1 MDSLMPRHLRLAAAL
16 AAMIVPVSAASP
28 QSNPALVQV
37 HGVVY
42 DSLRSQALAGA
53 VVSLAGDSRMARAD
67 SRGRFVFDSVPLGVR
82 TFAAQ
87 HAALDSVGFSGISA
101 RVTVAEG
108 MTPIVIAAPSFATLW
123 RSACGSTRAPKD
135 SGFVYGTVRNA
146 LTEAAVPN
154 ANVEVTW
161 VDLRV
166 DRAKRISQ
174 ERWSGES
181 ITDSSGNYGIC
192 GVPLDVSLRVRA
204 IADSAGS
211 GSISLIGHGA
221 RVQRRDLL
229 IGPVELDTS
238 TAVPRGTITGII
250 TDTSGKPIAHARV
263 IADGAPELRS
273 GADGRFLVRGVP
285 TGSRQ
290 VEVLA
295 IGMSPVLTV
304 ADVRA
309 SDTAFVVASMR
320 KITTLDVIRV
330 TASPMTRRLVREIDD
345 RMKVGGGYFRDSS
358 QVANH
363 GSLFSVFFEFPSVTV
378 QRTGR
383 GSDFTVIMPGTSNRK
398 CLANV
403 IIDGR
408 RSDFDELNFMRPT
421 DVAVIEVYPRRMRLP
436 MQFARNDDCGAVIVW
451 TKWGLSS

>member
-1 MDSLMPRHLRLAAAL
+1 MLRHPLLAAAL
-16 AAMIVPVSAASP
+16 AAIIAPVSAASP
-28 QSNPALVQV
+28 QGNPALVEV

-42 DSLRSQALAGA
+42 DSLRSQPLAGA
-53 VVSLAGDSRMARAD
+53 VVSLAGDSRIARAD
-67 SRGRFVFDSVPLGVR
+67 ARGRFVFDSVAPGVR

-101 RVTVAEG
+101 RVTVTDG
-108 MTPIVIAAPSFATLW
+108 TMPILIAAPSFATLW

-154 ANVEVTW
+154 AHVEVTW

-166 DRAKRISQ
+166 DKARRISQ

-181 ITDSSGNYGIC
+181 TTDASGNYGIC
-192 GVPLDVSLRVRA
+192 GVPLDISLRVRA
-204 IADSAGS
+204 TADSAGS
-211 GSISLIGHGA
+211 GSIDLIGHGA

-229 IGPVELDTS
+229 VGPVELDTS
-238 TAVPRGTITGII
+238 TALPRGTITGIV
-250 TDTSGKPIAHARV
+250 TDTSGKPIADARV

-273 GADGRFLVRGVP
+273 SADGRFLVRGVP
-285 TGSRQ
+285 IGSRQ

-295 IGMSPVLTV
+295 IGMSPILTV

-330 TASPMTRRLVREIDD
+330 TASPMTRRLARDIDD
-345 RMKVGGGYFRDSS
+345 RMRVGGGYFRDSS

-383 GSDFTVIMPGTSNRK
+383 GSDFAIILPGTSNRK

-403 IIDGR
+403 VIDGR
-408 RSDFDELNFMRPT
+408 RSDFDELNFMRPA
-421 DVAVIEVYPRRMRLP
+421 DVAAIEVYPRRMRLP
-436 MQFARNDDCGAVIVW
+436 MQFVRNDDCGAVIVW